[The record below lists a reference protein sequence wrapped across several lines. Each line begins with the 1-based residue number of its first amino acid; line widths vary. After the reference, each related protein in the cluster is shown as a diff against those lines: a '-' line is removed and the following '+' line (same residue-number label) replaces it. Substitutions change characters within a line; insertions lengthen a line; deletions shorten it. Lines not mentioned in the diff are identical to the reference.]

1 MSELSPAPR
10 SICILRLSAL
20 GDTTHV
26 IPVVKSLQAQWPQ
39 ARITWIIGRFEHR
52 LLRLLPGVEFV
63 VFDKKAGRAGRR
75 ALSDALRGR
84 HFDVLMLMQLSLRA
98 NWLSRKVRA
107 SVRLGYD
114 AMRSKEGHSLF
125 INRRIP
131 DHPRGHVVDT
141 LMQFAT
147 SLGAKPVWDWSLPA
161 QADDEQ
167 WAREMAPTQPFAI
180 LSPCSSHRLR
190 NWTVAGY
197 IALAQ
202 HMYQR
207 WGLQVVLCGG
217 PSELEQ
223 QTAAAIEQAV
233 PTAVTN
239 LVGQDTLPQF
249 LALMRQARLLV
260 TPDSGPAHMATVAGI
275 PVLGLYAA
283 TDPARS
289 GPYHWRAHC
298 ANAYAQAAQQFR
310 GKPAEELRWGSKIEE
325 PGVMELLHPEAVCAA
340 VDAILQQD

>member
-1 MSELSPAPR
+1 MSALRSAPD

-26 IPVVKSLQAQWPQ
+26 IPVIKSLQAQWPQ
-39 ARITWIIGRFEHR
+39 ARITWIIGRFEHK

-63 VFDKKAGRAGRR
+63 VVDKSAGRAGRQ
-75 ALSDALRGR
+75 ALSQALRGR
-84 HFDVLMLMQLSLRA
+84 QFDVLMLMQLSLRA

-107 SVRLGYD
+107 SIRLGYD

-125 INRRIP
+125 INQRIP
-131 DHPRGHVVDT
+131 EHPRGHVAET

-147 SLGAKPVWDWSLPA
+147 SLGAKPLWDWSLPA
-161 QADDEQ
+161 LAEDEQ
-167 WAREMAPTQPFAI
+167 WAQRVAPAQPFAI
-180 LSPCSSHRLR
+180 ISPCSSHRLR

-202 HMYQR
+202 HLQQR

-217 PSELEQ
+217 PSELERD
-223 QTAAAIEQAV
+223 TAHAIEQGLGAG
-233 PTAVTN
+233 VTN

-249 LALMRQARLLV
+249 LALLRRAGLLV
-260 TPDSGPAHMATVAGI
+260 TPDSGPAHMGTVAGI

-283 TDPARS
+283 TDPVRS
-289 GPYHWRAHC
+289 GPYHWREHC

-310 GKPAEELRWGSKIEE
+310 GKPAAELRWGSKIEE
-325 PGVMELLHPEAVCAA
+325 PGVMELLHPQAVCAA
-340 VDAILQQD
+340 ADLILQHD

>member
-1 MSELSPAPR
+1 MTALNSAPN

-20 GDTTHV
+20 GDTTHI

-39 ARITWIIGRFEHR
+39 AHITWIIGRFEHK
-52 LLRLLPGVEFV
+52 LLRLLPGVEFL
-63 VFDKKAGRAGRR
+63 VFDKQAGRAGRQ
-75 ALSDALRGR
+75 ALSEALRGR
-84 HFDVLMLMQLSLRA
+84 QFDVLMLMQLSLRA

-131 DHPRGHVVDT
+131 AHPRGHVAQT

-147 SLGAKPVWDWSLPA
+147 SLGAAPVWDWSLPS
-161 QADDEQ
+161 QAADEQ
-167 WAREMAPTQPFAI
+167 WAQQHAPSQPFAVI
-180 LSPCSSHRLR
+180 SPCSSHRLR

-197 IALAQ
+197 TALAQ
-202 HMYQR
+202 HLQRR
-207 WGLQVVLCGG
+207 WGLHIVLCGG
-217 PSELEQ
+217 PTELERR
-223 QTAAAIEQAV
+223 TAAAIAAELDAG
-233 PTAVTN
+233 VTN

-249 LALMRQARLLV
+249 LALLRQARLLI
-260 TPDSGPAHMATVAGI
+260 TPDSGPAHMGTVADI

-289 GPYHWRAHC
+289 GPYHWRDHC
-298 ANAYAQAAQQFR
+298 ANAFAQAAQQFR
-310 GKPAEELRWGSKIEE
+310 SKAATELRWGSKIEE
-325 PGVMELLHPEAVCAA
+325 PGVMELLHPQAVCAA
-340 VDAILQQD
+340 ADAILQH